1 MTESM
6 ELSPPPA
13 PAAVPAASGR
23 FWPTVF
29 EALRGSRQDYTEGP
43 IGRAVLLLAVPMVL
57 EMVLESVFA
66 VVDVFWVAHLGAD
79 AVATVGIT
87 ESMLA
92 LIYAV
97 AIGLSMGATATVA
110 RRIGEKDPDGAAR
123 AAVSSIALGI
133 SIAVPIGI
141 AGFLLAPSL
150 LAWMGAS
157 PHLIATG
164 SRFTSIML
172 GCNVVIL
179 LLFLINAIFRG
190 AGDAAI
196 AMRVLWLANIINLTL
211 DPCLILG
218 LGPFPRLGVTGAAVA
233 TTCGRGTAVLIQIWT
248 LSRGRGRIAIRR
260 EHLVL
265 DPVAM
270 LRLFKISANGIVQA
284 AVATA
289 SWAGLVR
296 ILSTFGSS
304 VLAGYTIG
312 IRIIVFAILPSWG
325 MSNAAATL
333 VGQNLGARRPDRAE
347 RSVYI
352 AGLYNMIF
360 LGGVGTLFLVF
371 ATPLIRLFTSDPA
384 ILPIGAQCL
393 RTISYGFLFYAWGM
407 VVTQAFNGA
416 GDTFTPT
423 MINLFC
429 FWLWEIP
436 LAYVLSRRRLAPPV
450 SPREVEGE
458 EGLGL
463 LHSSSHSPT
472 AGPGGLDKNERS
484 CFY

>member
-1 MTESM
+1 MTESI
-6 ELSPPPA
+6 ELSPAPATSAA
-13 PAAVPAASGR
+13 PAASRP

-141 AGFLLAPSL
+141 AGLLLAPRL
-150 LAWMGAS
+150 LGWMGAS
-157 PHLIATG
+157 AHLIATG

-196 AMRVLWLANIINLTL
+196 AMRVLWLANIINLCL

-233 TTCGRGTAVLIQIWT
+233 TTCGRGTAVLIQLWT

-260 EHLVL
+260 EHLAVN
-265 DPVAM
+265 PAAM
-270 LRLFKISANGIVQA
+270 LRLFRISANGIVQA

-333 VGQNLGARRPDRAE
+333 VGQNLGARKPDRAE

-360 LGGVGTLFLVF
+360 LGSVGAVFLIL
-371 ATPLIRLFTSDPA
+371 ADPLIRLFTSDPA
-384 ILPIGAQCL
+384 IVPIGAQCL

-436 LAYVLSRRRLAPPV
+436 LAYLLSRRLGFGPRGVFWAITIAFCTLAVV
-450 SPREVEGE
+450 S
-458 EGLGL
+458 L
-463 LHSSSHSPT
+463 LLFRR
-472 AGPGGLDKNERS
+472 GKWKEKKV
-484 CFY
+484 

>member
-1 MTESM
+1 MTESI
-6 ELSPPPA
+6 ELSPA
-13 PAAVPAASGR
+13 PASPAAPAASGR

-123 AAVSSIALGI
+123 SAVTSIALGI

-141 AGFLLAPSL
+141 AGFLLAPRL
-150 LAWMGAS
+150 LALMGAS
-157 PHLIATG
+157 PHLIETG

-196 AMRVLWLANIINLTL
+196 AMRVLWLANIINLVL

-233 TTCGRGTAVLIQIWT
+233 TTCGRGTAVLIQLWT
-248 LSRGRGRIAIRR
+248 LSRGRGRISIRR
-260 EHLVL
+260 EHLGL
-265 DPVAM
+265 DPAAM
-270 LRLFKISANGIVQA
+270 LRLFRISANGIVQA

-289 SWAGLVR
+289 SWTGLVR

-325 MSNAAATL
+325 LSNAAATL
-333 VGQNLGARRPDRAE
+333 VGQNLGARKPDRSE

-352 AGLYNMIF
+352 AGFYNMIF
-360 LGGVGTLFLVF
+360 LGSVGAVFLIL
-371 ATPLIRLFTSDPA
+371 ADPLIRLFTSDPA
-384 ILPIGAQCL
+384 VVPIGAQCL

-423 MINLFC
+423 LINLFC

-436 LAYVLSRRRLAPPV
+436 LAYLLSRRLGFGPRGVFWAITIAFCTLAVV
-450 SPREVEGE
+450 SV
-458 EGLGL
+458 L
-463 LHSSSHSPT
+463 LFRR
-472 AGPGGLDKNERS
+472 GKWKEKKV
-484 CFY
+484 

>member
-1 MTESM
+1 MTESI
-6 ELSPPPA
+6 ERSPAPARPA
-13 PAAVPAASGR
+13 PAASSR

-97 AIGLSMGATATVA
+97 AIGLCMGATATVA

-133 SIAVPIGI
+133 CVAIPIGI
-141 AGFLLAPSL
+141 TGFLLAPRL
-150 LAWMGAS
+150 LALMGAS

-196 AMRVLWLANIINLTL
+196 AMRVLWLANIINLVL

-233 TTCGRGTAVLIQIWT
+233 TTCGRGTAVLVQLWT
-248 LSRGRGRIAIRR
+248 LWRGRGRIAIRR
-260 EHLVL
+260 EHLVI
-265 DPVAM
+265 DPAAM
-270 LRLFKISANGIVQA
+270 LKIFRISANGIVQA
-284 AVATA
+284 AIGTA
-289 SWAGLVR
+289 SWIGLVR

-325 MSNAAATL
+325 LSNAAATL
-333 VGQNLGARRPDRAE
+333 VGQNLGARKPDRSE

-360 LGGVGTLFLVF
+360 LGSVGAVFLIL
-371 ATPLIRLFTSDPA
+371 ADPLIRLFTSDPA

-423 MINLFC
+423 LINLFC

-436 LAYVLSRRRLAPPV
+436 LAYVFSRRLGFGPRGVFWAITIAFCTLAVV
-450 SPREVEGE
+450 S
-458 EGLGL
+458 L
-463 LHSSSHSPT
+463 LLFRR
-472 AGPGGLDKNERS
+472 GKWKQKKV
-484 CFY
+484 

>member
-1 MTESM
+1 MSEPI
-6 ELSPPPA
+6 ELPSPPAAPPLASPASPPPA
-13 PAAVPAASGR
+13 

-92 LIYAV
+92 LLYAI

-123 AAVSSIALGI
+123 AAVTSIALGI
-133 SIAVPIGI
+133 AIAVPIGI
-141 AGFLLAPSL
+141 TGFILAPRLLAL
-150 LAWMGAS
+150 MGAS

-164 SRFTSIML
+164 WRFTAIML

-196 AMRVLWLANIINLTL
+196 AMRVLWLANIINLIL

-233 TTCGRGTAVLIQIWT
+233 TTCGRGTAVLLQLWT
-248 LSRGRGRIAIRR
+248 LSSGRGRIAIRR
-260 EHLVL
+260 GHLTL
-265 DPVAM
+265 DPVAR
-270 LRLFKISANGIVQA
+270 LRPFRISANGIVQA

-333 VGQNLGARRPDRAE
+333 VGQNLGARKPDRAE

-360 LGGVGTLFLVF
+360 LGSVGAVFLIL
-371 ATPLIRLFTSDPA
+371 ADPLIRLFTSDPA
-384 ILPIGAQCL
+384 IVPVGAQCL

-436 LAYVLSRRRLAPPV
+436 LAYLLSRRLGFGPRGVFWAITIAFCTLAGV
-450 SPREVEGE
+450 S
-458 EGLGL
+458 L
-463 LHSSSHSPT
+463 LLFRR
-472 AGPGGLDKNERS
+472 GKWKEKKV
-484 CFY
+484 